1 MLITKEV
8 EVGLKPQTV
17 KWYEDKGYKIPRI
30 FKKGKMVVERL
41 AKIIVNV
48 NDLPDNSHVLVDVKC
63 DNCGKEIFGMELRSY
78 KKYMQN
84 DGKYF
89 CHECVRK
96 LYGDE
101 NRRISRLRN
110 GKSFYQWCIENNRQD
125 ILDRWDYKL
134 NKYKPNEIGYGS
146 NKKIYFKCP
155 KGVHESELK
164 SIKNLIKKQE
174 KSINCD
180 QCNTIAATH
189 PHLIKYFANK
199 EDALKYSVGSHKKIY
214 MKCPDCGLERKLEVC
229 ILAYVGFGCLKC
241 SDGKPYPEK
250 FLFNVLQ
257 QLLDQKFQSQLSK
270 TTFKWCDKY
279 KYDNYINNIN
289 CIIETHGIQHYEEI
303 NNNWQSLEKTQD
315 NDFDKEWIARKSN
328 IKNYIIL
335 DCRKSTME
343 WIKNSIMNSRLPNLL
358 NFKEEDI
365 NWLKCHEYAYNSLVK
380 LVCDLWD
387 DGIKSTTKIAEIF
400 QITSNTVGKYLK
412 QGFKLGW
419 CNYDQE
425 IKSKYNSLKMVRHNC
440 KGVICLTTGEIFNSL
455 KEAGTKY
462 NILSTSSISGCC
474 IKRCEHSGKHPITGE
489 KLKWMYYDEY
499 LKLQS
504 IILK

>member
-1 MLITKEV
+1 M
-8 EVGLKPQTV
+8 
-17 KWYEDKGYKIPRI
+17 D
-30 FKKGKMVVERL
+30 
-41 AKIIVNV
+41 
-48 NDLPDNSHVLVDVKC
+48 
-63 DNCGKEIFGMELRSY
+63 
-78 KKYMQN
+78 
-84 DGKYF
+84 
-89 CHECVRK
+89 
-96 LYGDE
+96 
-101 NRRISRLRN
+101 
-110 GKSFYQWCIENNRQD
+110 
-125 ILDRWDYKL
+125 
-134 NKYKPNEIGYGS
+134 
-146 NKKIYFKCP
+146 KKIYFKCP